1 MKNFDAIIIGGGAS
15 GCMAALTAKNNN
27 IAIIDSGKSL
37 AKKLM
42 VTGNGR
48 CNITNTNMESCY
60 FNQNIDQYLQKFD
73 EKQTLEFFE
82 SLGLE
87 TYSDNEGRVY
97 PLSNSAKSIVD
108 VIVSKLNGKV
118 EAILEQKVIEIKKVD
133 EGFLVTTDKD
143 SFSCQKLVVAAGGN
157 ILINV
162 ANKWAI
168 DPKPFIPSLT
178 ALRCSDVKDLNG
190 VRVSDVK
197 VTVTNSL
204 GESRSEEGEILFKDS
219 GVSGIVV
226 FNLSTM
232 FARSGSY
239 KGSVSVDLLP
249 KLSVEELCK
258 KLENRKALNVRLT
271 KFFVGMF
278 VNSLANEIFR
288 QSKIDTNIKSSKL
301 TDEQILILAKT
312 IKNLTYKVVGN
323 YDNNQVYSGGVR
335 LSSLDENLMCKQVP
349 NLYFAGEICNVD
361 GVCGGYN
368 LQWAWT
374 SGKIVG
380 DDL

>member
-1 MKNFDAIIIGGGAS
+1 MKNYDVIIIGGGAS

-37 AKKLM
+37 AKKIM

-48 CNITNTNMESCY
+48 CNITNTNMESSY

-82 SLGLE
+82 SIGLE
-87 TYSDNEGRVY
+87 TYSDSEGRVY
-97 PLSNSAKSIVD
+97 PLSNSAKSVVD
-108 VIVSKLNGKV
+108 VIVSKLNNKV
-118 EAILEQKVIEIKKVD
+118 ESILEQKVIEIKKVD
-133 EGFLVTTDKD
+133 EGFFVTTDKD
-143 SFSCQKLVVAAGGN
+143 SYSCQKLVVAAGGN

-178 ALRCSDVKDLNG
+178 ALKCSDVKDLNG

-204 GESRSEEGEILFKDS
+204 GESKSEEGEILFKDS

-249 KLSVEELCK
+249 KLTIDELCK
-258 KLENRKALNVRLT
+258 KLENRKSLNVRLT